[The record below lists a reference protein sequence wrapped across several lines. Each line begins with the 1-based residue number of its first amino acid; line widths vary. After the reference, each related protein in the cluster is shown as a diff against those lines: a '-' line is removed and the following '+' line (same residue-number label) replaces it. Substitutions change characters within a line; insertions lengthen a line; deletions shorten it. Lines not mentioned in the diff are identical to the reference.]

1 MIYLFLTNYGIDPHT
16 IKEYGK
22 GEFLG
27 EITEQQWEQADQLAR
42 MIDGKLFLGKTQA
55 EKDREQAEEVRAK
68 RDRLI
73 AQEDWRYAR
82 YSSEVRQGLT
92 PSDDI
97 VALDAY
103 IQALRDI
110 PKQEGFPW
118 EIELPVYNN
127 MGGNDEQ
134 DI

>member
-27 EITEQQWEQADQLAR
+27 EITEQEWEQAEQIAR
-42 MIDGKLFLGKTQA
+42 IIDGKLFLGKTQA
-55 EKDREQAEEVRAK
+55 EKDREQADVVRAK

-73 AQEDWRYAR
+73 DREDWRYTR
-82 YSSEVRQGLT
+82 YNSEVRQGLI

-97 VALDAY
+97 VALDTY
-103 IQALRDI
+103 MQALRDI
-110 PKQEGFPW
+110 PEQVGFPW
-118 EIELPVYNN
+118 DVDWPIL
-127 MGGNDEQ
+127 
-134 DI
+134 